1 LTCEFARTTVHAYFD
16 GELDALRSVDFED
29 HLEICAECKAELKE
43 ISALHKR
50 LRESDLFEQASPQLV
65 DRIRKQIAQETNER
79 PAKILSIR
87 RAFFIPAF
95 GALAAAAAVLVVFFV
110 FQSHDHS
117 TQITAELVD
126 AHVRSLQPG
135 HLTDVLSTDQ
145 HTVKPWFD
153 GKLDFIPPV
162 SDFSQQGFPLVGG
175 RLDIIDGRDV
185 AASLRK
191 LWWGPGDDIEAQ
203 AVDWLWRIREARQQ
217 AQVCPH
223 YLEIR
228 YEDLVRNPRAS
239 LEKVCGF
246 LDLPYTDA
254 MLDYHRRAG
263 ERLDELSARPARDGG
278 VEVTVEQLREIH
290 ARTRLPVNDER
301 VGRFM
306 DRVCP
311 GLHAPWS
318 GKNRERSEKKAVE
331 KTLREARMRTF
342 TVGES
347 PCPNASGS

>member
-1 LTCEFARTTVHAYFD
+1 MTCEFARTTVHAYFD

-185 AASLRK
+185 AALVYSRRKHIINVFVWPYREREPGLVNSGLRQ
-191 LWWGPGDDIEAQ
+191 GYN
-203 AVDWLWRIREARQQ
+203 WLQWQSGEMEF
-217 AQVCPH
+217 C
-223 YLEIR
+223 
-228 YEDLVRNPRAS
+228 LVSDAS
-239 LEKVCGF
+239 
-246 LDLPYTDA
+246 
-254 MLDYHRRAG
+254 
-263 ERLDELSARPARDGG
+263 PAD
-278 VEVTVEQLREIH
+278 LRE
-290 ARTRLPVNDER
+290 
-301 VGRFM
+301 
-306 DRVCP
+306 
-311 GLHAPWS
+311 
-318 GKNRERSEKKAVE
+318 
-331 KTLREARMRTF
+331 LRDIIRQ
-342 TVGES
+342 
-347 PCPNASGS
+347 